1 MIQNPKFGKMYAP
14 AENQNMESFFKELFS
29 CFATHSQNL
38 DDKVVFLINVLKE
51 KNLGIEA
58 LKRKNVLLK
67 SKVNC
72 LTL

>member
-1 MIQNPKFGKMYAP
+1 MSLLTYI
-14 AENQNMESFFKELFS
+14 

-38 DDKVVFLINVLKE
+38 DDKVVFLINVLNQ